1 MPTPKQE
8 DEARDQDAQPS
19 ETTHSEH
26 GVSVPPMEAVL
37 AHAKSLGVF
46 LSDPMT
52 PADQALLEIAKE
64 SLTAPLPEGWQ
75 IGDKGCFVNKYN
87 GDLLHEH
94 PMDDYYRIQVTR
106 LQGTHNRPAMGNEDR
121 GRKAGDVEQG
131 AATIDSV
138 EVDRRVQKA
147 VEQAVA
153 AARHEM
159 EEQQELLQSR
169 WKVVPAELQVN
180 TLCYH
185 LLRSRTAHIH

>member
-1 MPTPKQE
+1 
-8 DEARDQDAQPS
+8 
-19 ETTHSEH
+19 
-26 GVSVPPMEAVL
+26 MEAVL

-87 GDLLHEH
+87 GDLRHEH

-106 LQGTHNRPAMGNEDR
+106 LQGNHKSPGMGDEDR
-121 GRKAGDVEQG
+121 GRRGGDVEQG
-131 AATIDSV
+131 AATIDSE

-147 VEQAVA
+147 VAQAVA
-153 AARHEM
+153 AARNEM
-159 EEQQELLQSR
+159 EEQQELLNSR
-169 WKVVPAELQVN
+169 WKRVPAELQVN
-180 TLCYH
+180 TLRYPSCVCM
-185 LLRSRTAHIH
+185 RAHAPIQPQPHPHS